1 MISPSLVLGFTL
13 STLYGL
19 VFFLVVGHG
28 WPRFY
33 FYWTVGVVGFFAG
46 QAIAHLIGLAIF
58 NLGDLNLVEGTVVS
72 WVGLVAARA
81 WRP

>member
-28 WPRFY
+28 WSRFF

-46 QAIAHLIGLAIF
+46 QTIAHLVGLAIF
-58 NLGDLNLVEGTVVS
+58 NLGDLNLFEGTVVS

>member
-1 MISPSLVLGFTL
+1 MISPSLVLGFCL

-28 WPRFY
+28 WPRFF
-33 FYWTVGVVGFFAG
+33 FYWAAGVVGFFVG
-46 QAIAHLIGLAIF
+46 QSIAHLIGLAIF
-58 NLGDLNLVEGTVVS
+58 NLGDVNLVEGTVGS
-72 WVGLVAARA
+72 WIGLFAARA

>member
-19 VFFLVVGHG
+19 VFFLAVGHG
-28 WPRFY
+28 WPRFF
-33 FYWTVGVVGFFAG
+33 FYWIVGVVGFFAG
-46 QAIAHLIGLAIF
+46 QTIAHLVGLAIF